1 MNAIPFDTLAKA
13 RRLQAS
19 GVDAA
24 VAAGMVD
31 ALVEGLNSGG
41 FATTADVAKVLAAI
55 DSLRTEMKSDIA
67 ALQLTHKSENELLR
81 RDFTIKTGSMMVVAV
96 GVILTA
102 MRYLGLHS

>member
-1 MNAIPFDTLAKA
+1 
-13 RRLQAS
+13 
-19 GVDAA
+19 
-24 VAAGMVD
+24 
-31 ALVEGLNSGG
+31 
-41 FATTADVAKVLAAI
+41 
-55 DSLRTEMKSDIA
+55 MKSDIA